1 MDSLCRVIRV
11 PTGTIEERRRKL
23 VDQVVGGNAERI
35 DFPELKQIGRAV
47 VDSGSRNLEVGVLG
61 FLAVYA
67 FSVSLLDTL
76 STLSQTHAS
85 KQLGTSGR
93 YVRTAFTHVGYVERV
108 THVGCPTGTDLLLHV
123 RGQDVG
129 NEVMSSGTGQDR
141 IHVEGLS
148 RSFWVR
154 KVVVVQDALR
164 ADMQKTISCI
174 FRSDIRNAL
183 T

>member
-1 MDSLCRVIRV
+1 M
-11 PTGTIEERRRKL
+11 
-23 VDQVVGGNAERI
+23 
-35 DFPELKQIGRAV
+35 
-47 VDSGSRNLEVGVLG
+47 DSGSRNLEVGVLG

-76 STLSQTHAS
+76 SPLSQTHAAE
-85 KQLGTSGR
+85 QLGTSGR
-93 YVRTAFTHVGYVERV
+93 YVRTAFTHVGYVEGV

-123 RGQDVG
+123 RGQDIG

-148 RSFWVR
+148 RTFWVG
-154 KVVVVQDALR
+154 KVIVVQDALR

-174 FRSDIRNAL
+174 ARSEISDAL